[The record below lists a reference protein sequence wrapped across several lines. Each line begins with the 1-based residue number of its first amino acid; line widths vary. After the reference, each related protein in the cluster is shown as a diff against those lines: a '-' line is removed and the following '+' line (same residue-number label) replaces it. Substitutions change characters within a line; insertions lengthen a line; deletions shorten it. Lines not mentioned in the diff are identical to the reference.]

1 MGKRKE
7 EMLGYFFPGNIENS
21 LPNPAEYFVLFIF
34 ANTQYYEHFLVK
46 SKRRFFSH
54 GNKDMF
60 ISTLEVQ
67 HTLKKSAVSCIS
79 YWSTWYPTLHPRL
92 QKYLKLQEGNTAVQA
107 YMESW

>member
-21 LPNPAEYFVLFIF
+21 LPNPAEYFVLFNF
-34 ANTQYYEHFLVK
+34 ANTRYYEHFLVK

-67 HTLKKSAVSCIS
+67 
-79 YWSTWYPTLHPRL
+79 RG
-92 QKYLKLQEGNTAVQA
+92 QKENLLAEHFF
-107 YMESW
+107 S